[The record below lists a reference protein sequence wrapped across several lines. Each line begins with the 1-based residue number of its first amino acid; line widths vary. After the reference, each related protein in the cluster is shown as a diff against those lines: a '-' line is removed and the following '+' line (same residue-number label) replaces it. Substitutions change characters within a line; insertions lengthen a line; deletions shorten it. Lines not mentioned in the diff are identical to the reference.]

1 VRSPEWSVE
10 YKFTDKQSFS
20 LKASELELGERN
32 AILDGREFLFG
43 ISLGQRD
50 WVVLSNH
57 TFETLLALA
66 HGNEAAHNVTG
77 LGGD

>member
-10 YKFTDKQSFS
+10 YKFTDKQSFP

-43 ISLGQRD
+43 ICLAQRD
-50 WVVLSNH
+50 WVVMSSD
-57 TFETLLALA
+57 TFETLLST
-66 HGNEAAHNVTG
+66 HGNASTHPVSR
-77 LGGD
+77 LGHD